1 MAKLIKKSKCTFEE
15 GHIIKKNKVVGI
27 PEIVW
32 LQLNK
37 LELVA
42 QQYMYLKGQPEYQA
56 GPSLDGFERRSALK
70 SDRPYVEKP
79 DTPVIDERVAQAMAF
94 IEETDAVN
102 DAMKVNE
109 IIDEYGELIDWCN
122 AFKFIEGNCT
132 KPIDTPEL
140 GNPLELA
147 AYDIVNIIKIIV
159 SSPITLED

>member
-27 PEIVW
+27 SEIVW

-42 QQYMYLKGQPEYQA
+42 QQYMYLAGQPEYQA
-56 GPSLDGFERRSALK
+56 GPSLDGFERQSALK
-70 SDRPYVEKP
+70 SARPYVEKP
-79 DTPVIDERVAQAMAF
+79 ETPTIDERVAQAMAF

-102 DAMKVNE
+102 NAAEVNR

-122 AFKFIEGNCT
+122 SDKFIEGNCT
-132 KPIDTPEL
+132 KPIDTLEL
-140 GNPLELA
+140 GDPLYLTGQNIA
-147 AYDIVNIIKIIV
+147 DLITIVV
-159 SSPITLED
+159 TSPINLED